1 MSQDSGNLKH
11 SLKAIFKE
19 TLEKR
24 KQKNARYSLR
34 ALARDLEISPSTVS
48 KIINDKYS
56 LSEKMLLD
64 IVVKL
69 DIHTDDRKRVF
80 FFERCR
86 NFLVFLKQ
94 QNKKSPEDLIQNQK
108 SYEYKAIIKIDN
120 IICPD
125 SLFYLKAINENF
137 LNALESLSTIKDT
150 RIQIDNTLSIQEIS
164 AQ

>member
-1 MSQDSGNLKH
+1 MGEELNQDSGNLKH

-19 TLEKR
+19 ILEKR
-24 KQKNARYSLR
+24 KLKNARYSLR
-34 ALARDLEISPSTVS
+34 ALARDLEISPSTAS

-69 DIHTDDRKRVF
+69 DIHPDDQKRVI

-86 NFLVFLKQ
+86 IFLVFLKQ
-94 QNKKSPEDLIQNQK
+94 QTSQPTDDFIQIQK
-108 SYEYKAIIKIDN
+108 SYKYKTDN

-137 LNALESLSTIKDT
+137 LSAIASLSATKEACVQN
-150 RIQIDNTLSIQEIS
+150 R
-164 AQ
+164 